1 MDVLEEKREKKKAIR
16 ERNKRD
22 FTIFQFLRQRDLE
35 AERVEALQESM
46 APAPA
51 PKQEEMVWSA
61 KTQDIRNRL
70 NGKKRAA
77 ATRWERFAA
86 TSDSGGRGL

>member
-1 MDVLEEKREKKKAIR
+1 MDTLEDKREKKKAIR

-22 FTIFQFLRQRDLE
+22 FTIFQMLRGRDLE
-35 AERVEALQESM
+35 AERVDALQE
-46 APAPA
+46 ALATPPA
-51 PKQEEMVWSA
+51 PKQEEVLWSA
-61 KTQDIRNRL
+61 KTQDIKNRL
-70 NGKKRAA
+70 TGKKRAA